1 LECLGHVGIAVGKES
16 FTPHFLFGMQSSLQ
30 MLQMQDTEL
39 LAFPLVFFA
48 NAAKAMKDGFSPYV
62 EVILP
67 SVLEVVARAPP
78 TNERTAEI
86 DAEIDAESDDE
97 EVDDDDADEES
108 LVSGSD
114 DDSNEDLDLKAVRNY
129 CDNKIAALYVCK
141 DLGEHVGTALVPYV
155 DTILDSL
162 VRNKAGFESDY
173 AEVRTECYHTLPPL
187 LKSVRAAFEMK
198 EDCKPGEILS
208 PLPPQVSEMCFVIL
222 QLCLDGIEEDDEQKP
237 VTAAL
242 DCIYAVLEQLG
253 AAALTTKGDSQHLT
267 GTGHPPLRELIQAV
281 VGLQRTQEPIDSR
294 LLRSIKEF
302 LKEKSNCQTNKAEIE
317 EDADDED
324 HSLVLDSATDLIGS
338 MAMAFGTSFLPQ
350 FDQLLPLLLKF
361 ARTGRIHSDRSMAI
375 GCLADVLLHTGPD
388 CVKYATTVLD
398 LVPAGLVDADQGL
411 RRNSAW
417 CLGAL
422 IGSTGTALVPQ
433 FMQFLQMLQP
443 LCTRASGNDGSDT
456 GGADTDNALSVVA
469 HMIRASPTTIPLKI
483 VLPVMLKALPLLQD
497 DMEGP
502 NIYRC
507 LVELLS
513 SMNPVAVELA
523 PGIMNAFAVELK
535 SELVTS
541 TLEVKQYIVGALKGL
556 VASSTHSE
564 LMNTAFEGM
573 DQNMKAALIE
583 AVTR

>member
-1 LECLGHVGIAVGKES
+1 
-16 FTPHFLFGMQSSLQ
+16 
-30 MLQMQDTEL
+30 
-39 LAFPLVFFA
+39 
-48 NAAKAMKDGFSPYV
+48 
-62 EVILP
+62 
-67 SVLEVVARAPP
+67 
-78 TNERTAEI
+78 
-86 DAEIDAESDDE
+86 
-97 EVDDDDADEES
+97 
-108 LVSGSD
+108 
-114 DDSNEDLDLKAVRNY
+114 
-129 CDNKIAALYVCK
+129 
-141 DLGEHVGTALVPYV
+141 
-155 DTILDSL
+155 
-162 VRNKAGFESDY
+162 
-173 AEVRTECYHTLPPL
+173 
-187 LKSVRAAFEMK
+187 
-198 EDCKPGEILS
+198 
-208 PLPPQVSEMCFVIL
+208 
-222 QLCLDGIEEDDEQKP
+222 
-237 VTAAL
+237 
-242 DCIYAVLEQLG
+242 
-253 AAALTTKGDSQHLT
+253 LT

-324 HSLVLDSATDLIGS
+324 HSLVLDSATDLIVYL
-338 MAMAFGTSFLPQ
+338 AMAFGTSFLPQ

-375 GCLADVLLHTGPD
+375 GCLADVLLHTGPY

-469 HMIRASPTTIPLKI
+469 HMIRASPTTIPLRI

-513 SMNPVAVELA
+513 SMHAVAVELA
-523 PGIMNAFAVELK
+523 PAIMNAFAVELK
-535 SELVTS
+535 SELITS
-541 TLEVKQYIVGALKGL
+541 TPEVKQYIVGALKGL
-556 VASSTHSE
+556 AASSTHSE